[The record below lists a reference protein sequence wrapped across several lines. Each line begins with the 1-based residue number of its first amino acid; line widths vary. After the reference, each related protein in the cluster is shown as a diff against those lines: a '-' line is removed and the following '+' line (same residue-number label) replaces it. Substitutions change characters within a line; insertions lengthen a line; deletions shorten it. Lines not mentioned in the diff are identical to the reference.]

1 MSARAFTISDV
12 LHAIDER
19 GLETTAKELSLSA
32 EQCDQISQLQ
42 GLHGQLDQL
51 EDQQEE
57 IWTRIRELDAA
68 IEATG
73 LGVEE

>member
-1 MSARAFTISDV
+1 MSNRAFSVSDALSTIE
-12 LHAIDER
+12 ER
-19 GLETTAKELSLSA
+19 GWETAIKELSLSA
-32 EQCDQISQLQ
+32 EQRDLINQLQ
-42 GLHGQLDQL
+42 GLHCQLDQL

-57 IWTRIRELDAA
+57 IWTRVRELDAA